1 MDYILKPLREQWK
14 FEGTHKGTSYKMNQ
28 HCVSRLEDKG
38 LTSIATVGKRVR
50 VSHQIPSWFN
60 RKYPEKRLYS
70 GGISIIEYGSKIILH
85 LTYALMRNEEDLHP
99 ISQKADNTFD
109 ENNVIG
115 IDRGIYHPVACS
127 NGLLVSSKPYYAV
140 TRKYAYDVETLKQK
154 STSSARK
161 RLRSMR
167 NKKRLYNRDVNH
179 CLSKL
184 ISNLPAKCVVLENLT
199 GISSKHTNNKK
210 YNRWLHQWSFKDL
223 EEKILYKCELNGI
236 QVKFVSPYNTSK
248 MCSECQSVADGA
260 RRRNVY
266 VCPVCGHKEHADIN
280 AAKNIRDKYLANL
293 RNSFRACSSS
303 VHDVPV
309 DFC

>member
-1 MDYILKPLREQWK
+1 MGNACANVLAYNSNVLHYNKRIEKRNAKLKKIAECKEGVDYILKPLREQWK

-115 IDRGIYHPVACS
+115 IDRGIYH
-127 NGLLVSSKPYYAV
+127 LLRAV
-140 TRKYAYDVETLKQK
+140 MD
-154 STSSARK
+154 
-161 RLRSMR
+161 
-167 NKKRLYNRDVNH
+167 
-179 CLSKL
+179 C
-184 ISNLPAKCVVLENLT
+184 
-199 GISSKHTNNKK
+199 
-210 YNRWLHQWSFKDL
+210 
-223 EEKILYKCELNGI
+223 
-236 QVKFVSPYNTSK
+236 
-248 MCSECQSVADGA
+248 
-260 RRRNVY
+260 
-266 VCPVCGHKEHADIN
+266 
-280 AAKNIRDKYLANL
+280 
-293 RNSFRACSSS
+293 
-303 VHDVPV
+303 
-309 DFC
+309 